1 LPADPPGEA
10 GPNLLGTG
18 TGVSSDSGLGTV
30 RLGEEADRVVG
41 SVDEQV
47 KLGDYNLRK
56 WMAIRIVWVFIGGN
70 IVTLVGLGV
79 LVWLDQMN
87 IERKLVTP
95 GDRIVDRQV
104 IMTLLAATAVQV
116 GAITVIVARYL
127 FPGRSV
133 E

>member
-1 LPADPPGEA
+1 LPADPTGEA
-10 GPNLLGTG
+10 GPNLTG
-18 TGVSSDSGLGTV
+18 TGVSGDSGLGTFSLE
-30 RLGEEADRVVG
+30 REAKRVVG
-41 SVDEQV
+41 SVDEQI
-47 KLGDYNLRK
+47 KLGDYDLRK
-56 WMAIRIVWVFIGGN
+56 WMATRIVWAFIGGN
-70 IVTLVGLGV
+70 IITLVGLGV

-87 IERKLVTP
+87 IEHKLATP
-95 GDRIVDRQV
+95 GDRIIDRQV

>member
-1 LPADPPGEA
+1 LPADPTGEA
-10 GPNLLGTG
+10 GPNLTG
-18 TGVSSDSGLGTV
+18 TGVSGDSGLGTFSLE
-30 RLGEEADRVVG
+30 REAKRVVG
-41 SVDEQV
+41 SVDEQI
-47 KLGDYNLRK
+47 KLGDYDLRK
-56 WMAIRIVWVFIGGN
+56 WMATRIVWAFIGGN
-70 IVTLVGLGV
+70 IITLVGLGV

-87 IERKLVTP
+87 IEHKLVTP
-95 GDRIVDRQV
+95 GDRIIDRQV